1 MQIKCKLYTVT
12 NTKIK
17 YYVISNKSLNKEKKN
32 SKDKT
37 KDSPKKLNKCLQKI
51 RDQKNKLKF

>member
-32 SKDKT
+32 SKDKM

>member
-37 KDSPKKLNKCLQKI
+37 KDSPKKLNKCL
-51 RDQKNKLKF
+51 